1 MSPHLWWMNESKFSG
16 LYSENNLPKI
26 KCGAYVTNLDERKSI
41 RTHWTALYVNGKNVI
56 YFDSFGVENIPK
68 EFKNFIGNKNIKT
81 NIYRIQ
87 ACDSIMCWYFCIGL
101 NDFMLKG
108 KSLLDDINLFFS
120 NEY

>member
-1 MSPHLWWMNESKFSG
+1 MSPHLRWMNESKFSG

-26 KCGAYVTNLDERKSI
+26 KGGAYVTNLDERKSI

-68 EFKNFIGNKNIKT
+68 EFKNFIGNKNIKK

-87 ACDSIMCWYFCIGL
+87 ACDSIMC
-101 NDFMLKG
+101 
-108 KSLLDDINLFFS
+108 
-120 NEY
+120 

>member
-1 MSPHLWWMNESKFSG
+1 MSPHLWWMNEFKFSG

-26 KCGAYVTNLDERKSI
+26 KCGAYATNLDEHKSI

>member
-1 MSPHLWWMNESKFSG
+1 MSPHLWWMNEFKFSG

-68 EFKNFIGNKNIKT
+68 EFKNFIGNKNIKK

-87 ACDSIMCWYFCIGL
+87 ACDSIMC
-101 NDFMLKG
+101 
-108 KSLLDDINLFFS
+108 
-120 NEY
+120 